1 MMGCERVCFWLQGD
15 LRIDRPSSFI
25 LSEEQACLMCWP
37 VLASIKLV
45 RSLRVEAFVIRLIDR
60 SGSGTRRLSATLLI
74 ALRKRGWRRDT

>member
-1 MMGCERVCFWLQGD
+1 
-15 LRIDRPSSFI
+15 
-25 LSEEQACLMCWP
+25 MCWP

-74 ALRKRGWRRDT
+74 ALCASEDGEEIPKREYG